1 MKKLS
6 PTIKVCLALA
16 LCTMTAVFSSAQ
28 NLVTIANFTGGDGYN
43 PQASLV
49 QGTDGNF
56 YGTTSGGPP
65 PLLGTVFKVTPA
77 GSLTTLHK
85 FCAGPNCA
93 DGGSPLAGLIQ
104 ATNGIFYGTTSQF
117 GAYGGGTLF
126 QISSEGNL
134 TVLYNFC
141 AQADCADGSAP
152 RAPLLQ
158 AANGNLYGTTSQGGV
173 NNGGTVFEITPTGT
187 LTTIYN
193 FCSVADCA
201 DGSSPDA
208 ALIQATNGDFY
219 GTTASGTIFKLTQSG
234 VLTTLSSI
242 GITPGFT
249 FGSLVQAA
257 DGNFYGATP
266 GDNSYGTV
274 FKMSQGGTLTTLHA
288 FSGTED
294 GVNPVA
300 GLVQGNDCNFYG
312 ITLEGGLGAEEDGT
326 VFRITPSGA
335 LTTLINFNQAN
346 GGFPEAALIQ
356 GTDGNLYGT
365 TDEGG
370 ADNAGTAFKLF
381 VGLEP
386 FVATR
391 PTLGRVGTSVIIL
404 GNNLTSTTA
413 VTFNGTPAT
422 FTVVSSTEVT
432 ATVPAGA
439 TTGTLEVMTGTSTL
453 DSNVAFR
460 VLAP

>member
-6 PTIKVCLALA
+6 PAITVCLALA

-28 NLVTIANFTGGDGYN
+28 NLTTIANFNGGNGYN

-56 YGTTSGGPP
+56 YGTTSGGPA

-77 GSLTTLHK
+77 GSLITLHK
-85 FCAGPNCA
+85 FCAGPSCE

-104 ATNGIFYGTTSQF
+104 ATNGIFYGTTSGF
-117 GAYGGGTLF
+117 GAHGGGTLF
-126 QISSEGNL
+126 QITSEGDL

-141 AQADCADGSAP
+141 AQADCVDGSAP

-158 AANGNLYGTTSQGGV
+158 APNGNLYGTTSQGGL
-173 NNGGTVFEITPTGT
+173 NNGGTVFEITPAGT

-201 DGSSPDA
+201 DGSSPAA
-208 ALIQATNGDFY
+208 ALIQATNGSFY
-219 GTTASGTIFKLTQSG
+219 GTTDGGTIFKLTQGG
-234 VLTTLSSI
+234 VLTTLSNI

-249 FGSLVQAA
+249 FGGLVQGA
-257 DGNFYGATP
+257 DGNFYGTTP
-266 GDNSYGTV
+266 GDNDYGTV

-294 GVNPVA
+294 GANPVA
-300 GLVQGNDCNFYG
+300 GLVQGNDGNFYG
-312 ITLEGGLGAEEDGT
+312 ITLEGGSGIDGT
-326 VFRITPSGA
+326 VFRITPSGT

-346 GGFPEAALIQ
+346 GGFPEAAVIQ

-370 ADNAGTAFKLF
+370 ADNAGTAFKLA
-381 VGLEP
+381 VGLKP

-391 PTLGRVGTSVIIL
+391 PTVGPVGTSVIIL

-432 ATVPAGA
+432 ATVPAGS
-439 TTGTLEVMTGTSTL
+439 TTGTLEVTTGTGTL